1 MNGSV
6 RRRGAGWEYYYRE
19 LNPGTG
25 RWRQRSKGGFA
36 SRREAETALRAVL
49 TTMDSGNYVSPSSLS
64 LGDYLVHRWLPSIK
78 TTIRASTHASYARIV
93 RLHIVPR
100 LGAVKLQALDP
111 MMLNEFYA
119 ALLRDGRA
127 LGEGGLSVRTV
138 RYVHAVLHRAL
149 RDAMR
154 WQLLTRNVTEAADP
168 PKEGTVAR
176 PMMRT
181 WSAETLRSF
190 LAACEGDRKHPAW
203 LLLASTG
210 MRRGEVLGLSW
221 DDVDLE
227 TAQLAVR
234 RTLVAVDMDV
244 AFSEPKTQRSRRV
257 VALDATT
264 VAALRSWRRR
274 QAEDKLALGPAYDDR
289 GFVFTR
295 ADGRPF
301 DPNDFSREFDR
312 RVKRLGLPR
321 IRLHDLRHTWA
332 TLALQA
338 GIHPKVVSE
347 RLGHSTIAI
356 TLDIY
361 SHVTPTLQR
370 EAADVVAG
378 VIFGGCTHAG

>member
-1 MNGSV
+1 M
-6 RRRGAGWEYYYRE
+6 
-19 LNPGTG
+19 
-25 RWRQRSKGGFA
+25 
-36 SRREAETALRAVL
+36 
-49 TTMDSGNYVSPSSLS
+49 
-64 LGDYLVHRWLPSIK
+64 
-78 TTIRASTHASYARIV
+78 
-93 RLHIVPR
+93 
-100 LGAVKLQALDP
+100 KLQALDP
-111 MMLNEFYA
+111 MMLNEFYG
-119 ALLRDGRA
+119 ALLREGRVDRP
-127 LGEGGLSVRTV
+127 GPLSVRSV

-168 PKEGTVAR
+168 PKQNTVMR
-176 PMMRT
+176 PLMRT
-181 WSAETLRSF
+181 WSAETLREF
-190 LAACEGDRKHPAW
+190 LTACEGDRKHPAW

-234 RTLVAVDMDV
+234 RTLVAVDMEV
-244 AFSEPKTQRSRRV
+244 AFSQPKTQRSRRV

-264 VAALRSWRRR
+264 VAALRAWRRR
-274 QAEDKLALGPAYDDR
+274 QLEDKLALGPAYNDQ

-312 RVKRLGLPR
+312 RIKRLGLPR

-370 EAADVVAG
+370 EAADAVAAR
-378 VIFGGCTHAG
+378 IFGS

>member
-1 MNGSV
+1 MLVNGSV

-25 RWRQRSKGGFA
+25 GWRQRSAGGFK
-36 SRREAETALRAVL
+36 SRREAEAALRAVL
-49 TTMDSGNYVSPSSLS
+49 TRIDTGNYVSPSSVT
-64 LGDYLVHRWLPSIK
+64 LGEYLVERWLPAIT
-78 TTIRASTHASYARIV
+78 TTIRPSTHASYTRIV
-93 RLHIVPR
+93 RLHVIPR
-100 LGAVKLQALDP
+100 LGAVKLQSLDP

-119 ALLRDGRA
+119 ALLRDGCVLRP
-127 LGEGGLSVRTV
+127 GGLSVRTV

-168 PKEGTVAR
+168 PKESAAVR
-176 PMMRT
+176 PMMQT
-181 WSAETLRSF
+181 WSAATLRTF
-190 LAACEGDRKHPAW
+190 LEATEGDRKQPAW

-221 DDVDLE
+221 SDVDLE
-227 TAQLAVR
+227 GAQLAVR

-244 AFSEPKTQRSRRV
+244 AFSQPKTQRSRRV
-257 VALDATT
+257 VALDPTT
-264 VAALRSWRRR
+264 VIALRAWRRR
-274 QAEDKLALGPAYDDR
+274 QLEDKVAHGPAYVDH
-289 GFVFTR
+289 GLVFTR
-295 ADGRPF
+295 ADGRPH

-312 RVKRLGLPR
+312 HIARLGLPR

-370 EAADVVAG
+370 EAADLVAN
-378 VIFGGCTHAG
+378 VIFGTAF

>member
-1 MNGSV
+1 V
-6 RRRGAGWEYYYRE
+6 V
-19 LNPGTG
+19 G
-25 RWRQRSKGGFA
+25 R
-36 SRREAETALRAVL
+36 
-49 TTMDSGNYVSPSSLS
+49 D
-64 LGDYLVHRWLPSIK
+64 
-78 TTIRASTHASYARIV
+78 
-93 RLHIVPR
+93 
-100 LGAVKLQALDP
+100 
-111 MMLNEFYA
+111 A
-119 ALLRDGRA
+119 ALVPDG
-127 LGEGGLSVRTV
+127 
-138 RYVHAVLHRAL
+138 
-149 RDAMR
+149 
-154 WQLLTRNVTEAADP
+154 
-168 PKEGTVAR
+168 
-176 PMMRT
+176 
-181 WSAETLRSF
+181 
-190 LAACEGDRKHPAW
+190 CEGDRKHPAW

-227 TAQLAVR
+227 TAQFAVR
-234 RTLVAVDMDV
+234 RTLAAVDMDV

-274 QAEDKLALGPAYDDR
+274 QAEDKLALGPAYNDQ

-312 RVKRLGLPR
+312 RIRRLGLPR
-321 IRLHDLRHTWA
+321 IRLHDLRHTSA

-370 EAADVVAG
+370 DAADRVAA
-378 VIFGGCTHAG
+378 VIFAK

>member
-1 MNGSV
+1 MKGSV
-6 RRRGAGWEYYYRE
+6 RRRGNKWEYYYRE
-19 LNPGTG
+19 LHPGTG
-25 RWRQRSKGGFA
+25 KWRQRSKAGFA
-36 SRREAETALRAVL
+36 SRREAEAALRTVL
-49 TTMDSGNYVSPSSLS
+49 STMDAGNYVSPSSLS
-64 LGDYLVHRWLPSIK
+64 LGDYLTYRWLPSIK
-78 TTIRASTHASYARIV
+78 TTIRASTHASYSRIV

-111 MMLNEFYA
+111 MMLNEFYG
-119 ALLRDGRA
+119 ALLREGRVDRP
-127 LGEGGLSVRTV
+127 GPLSVRSV

-168 PKEGTVAR
+168 PKQNTVMR
-176 PMMRT
+176 PLMRT
-181 WSAETLRSF
+181 WSAETLREF
-190 LAACEGDRKHPAW
+190 LTACEGDRKHPAW

-234 RTLVAVDMDV
+234 RTLVAVDMEV
-244 AFSEPKTQRSRRV
+244 AFSDPKTQRSRRV

-274 QAEDKLALGPAYDDR
+274 QLEDKLALGPAYDDQ

-295 ADGRPF
+295 ADGRPY

-312 RVKRLGLPR
+312 RIKRLGLPR

-370 EAADVVAG
+370 EAASIVAAT
-378 VIFGGCTHAG
+378 IFGNG